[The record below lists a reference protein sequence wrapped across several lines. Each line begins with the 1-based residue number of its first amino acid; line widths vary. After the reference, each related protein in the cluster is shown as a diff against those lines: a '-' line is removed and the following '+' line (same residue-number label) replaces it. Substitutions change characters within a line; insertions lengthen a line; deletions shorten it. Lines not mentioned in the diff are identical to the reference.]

1 MLLWPVAL
9 VVSYLIG
16 TFPTALLVG
25 ARRGVDPTKAGSNNP
40 GATNVYRT
48 AGRKAG
54 VIVLLGD
61 IVKGALPAGAGWL
74 IHGRT
79 LGFACWAAAVL
90 GHVFPATRRFR
101 GGKGVATAGGGA
113 IVLLPIGAA
122 ICPAVF
128 IVIVKVLRKASVGSL
143 VMCGLLPVAAAAIG
157 RPGWEVAVTAGVCGL
172 VVIRHAGNIKRL
184 INGEES
190 TVVNSKPHA
199 PE

>member
-1 MLLWPVAL
+1 MWPVAL
-9 VVSYLIG
+9 VVSYFVG

-25 ARRGVDPTKAGSNNP
+25 ARRGVDPTRAGSNNP

-48 AGRKAG
+48 AGRRAG

-61 IVKGALPAGAGWL
+61 IAKGSASAGVGWL

-90 GHVFPATRRFR
+90 GHVFPVTRKFR

-122 ICPAVF
+122 ICAAVF
-128 IVIVKVLRKASVGSL
+128 IVIVRVLKKASVGSL
-143 VMCGLLPVAAAAIG
+143 VMCALLPVAAAAIG

-172 VVIRHAGNIKRL
+172 VVIRHASNIKRL
-184 INGEES
+184 IAGEES
-190 TVVNSKPHA
+190 SVAITSDPD
-199 PE
+199 PQ